1 MWYEICGGSGLLA
14 IGQPNTIVASEGK
27 CSQSGACPDPHASL
41 LGKTKKSDTEIA
53 EFNTAYLAKHPTYKV
68 ITDNCQTYVTD
79 FFDFLME
86 DGEPD
91 SVNTLPSKQSPLS
104 SELKEEEEE
113 ADHLPATSSAHREA
127 SRVGYNQE
135 FYQPYWRAY

>member
-1 MWYEICGGSGLLA
+1 M
-14 IGQPNTIVASEGK
+14 QASWEK
-27 CSQSGACPDPHASL
+27 P
-41 LGKTKKSDTEIA
+41 KSRTQIA
-53 EFNTAYLAKHPTYKV
+53 EFNTAYIAGHPTYNV

-79 FFDFLME
+79 FFDFLMK
-86 DGEPD
+86 DGEPH
-91 SVNTLPSKQSPLS
+91 SVNTLPSKQSLFS

-127 SRVGYNQE
+127 SRVCYNQE